1 MKILIIG
8 SKGFI
13 GGNCVKYFSKKYD
26 VHECDITFDYNTK
39 NYHLIDATNSDYFEI
54 FQKNKFDVCLN
65 CSGAASVPNSIK
77 NPLQDFTLNTYNVYK
92 QLDAI
97 RKFNEDCKYLNLSS
111 AAVYGNPTK
120 LPISEKMDI
129 TPISPYGKHKKI
141 AEDICNE
148 FYFDFGIKTS
158 SLRIFSAFG
167 QGLKKQLFWDLYK
180 NSDKDIITLFGTGNE
195 SRDFIYIDDLV
206 RIIEIVIIKS
216 NFMADVIN
224 VANGEET
231 KIVDAVKLF
240 FKHYKPETVI
250 NFSGENRSGDPNN
263 WKADIKKIRGF
274 GYKRKYSFEEGLIEY
289 VKWLKGKN

>member
-13 GGNCVKYFSKKYD
+13 GKHCVEYFSRKHN
-26 VHECDITFDYNTK
+26 VHECDVIFDYNTK
-39 NYHLIDATNSDYFEI
+39 NYHLIDATNSNFFEI

-65 CSGAASVPNSIK
+65 CSGAASVPNSIE
-77 NPLQDFTLNTYNVYK
+77 NPLHDFTLNTYNVYK

-97 RKFNEDCKYLNLSS
+97 RKYNSDCKYLNLSS

-167 QGLKKQLFWDLYK
+167 PGLEKQLFWDLHK
-180 NSDKDIITLFGTGNE
+180 KSNQNNITLFGSGNE
-195 SRDFIYIDDLV
+195 SRDFIFIKDLV
-206 RIIEIVIIKS
+206 RVIDIAINKS
-216 NFMADVIN
+216 SFMADIIN
-224 VANGEET
+224 VANGEEI
-231 KIVDAVKLF
+231 KIKDAVKLF
-240 FKHYKPETVI
+240 FKHYSPELII
-250 NFSGENRSGDPNN
+250 NFNGKCRSGDPNN
-263 WKADIKKIRGF
+263 WKADIKKIKRL
-274 GYKRKYSFEEGLIEY
+274 GYKRKFSFEDGLIEY
-289 VKWLKGKN
+289 VKWLKE